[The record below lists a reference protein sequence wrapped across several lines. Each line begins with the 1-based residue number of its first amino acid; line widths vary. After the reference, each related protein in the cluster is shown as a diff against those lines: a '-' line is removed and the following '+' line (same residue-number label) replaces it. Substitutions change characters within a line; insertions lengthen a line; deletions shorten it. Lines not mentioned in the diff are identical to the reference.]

1 MCGIS
6 GHLGADGDGDL
17 VRRMADCGHGT
28 GQGEATVLGSGGVA
42 LALRPIGGGTT
53 DASVARTPTG
63 RHTLVLD
70 GDLLDTAGVRSE
82 LTTLGHDLASGSDAE
97 VALGAWVEW
106 GPSGLDRLRGE
117 FAVVVWDAET
127 ATLSAARDAF
137 GTRPLLVCRVDDG
150 WLVSSDIRGILAS
163 GRYDKR
169 PNDRTVYRYL
179 RFGVHDDGADTFFAG
194 IERVLPGEVVTLRA
208 DATSAER
215 TGWSRLR
222 TELED
227 AARSPRPWSPELA
240 TQLREQL
247 STAVRR
253 RTGSDGRVGT
263 TLSGGVGSAA
273 LTALLAGNDGRT
285 GLAPDGIDAWTA
297 AYPDTAADET
307 AHVAAVLAAVGS
319 RVDAHRVEPTSA
331 EFKKDMRGLVRA
343 QEEPI
348 GSSGAYT
355 QFRLLREA
363 AGVDATVL
371 DGTGTDELLAGFGA
385 HHLVHLRELRSH
397 DARAAASELG
407 RSAEVLLRRGRPLVT
422 DRLRRRRRIPV
433 ESLLSSTFV
442 AAHASE
448 HFVSEDSGLRAR
460 LLDDLLRGSLP
471 ARLRAADRNARA
483 TGVSV
488 RMPFVDRDLARF
500 VFSLPD
506 EAFVT
511 GGVGKRVLRES
522 VRGLVPDSVLDRRDK
537 VGAVTPQSEWF
548 MVLKN
553 HIYGEFLSESFAN
566 RPYVD
571 QTAVLEAFE
580 GWIKGTN
587 TVDSDTIWRLLN
599 LELWLQEFFDDRAAE
614 PEGEPRV
621 KTDYEPNARK
631 QLDLTTD
638 DGTPVRRYPLRTEL
652 FTREDPLVD
661 KALSY
666 VTRFFDGL
674 PAAGEEHAAATTGRW
689 YYFIS
694 EKIVAITQGRSYFI
708 WDIKVGRSARVLS
721 RYVTRTPAGIGLGSP
736 FTMQLAIEEAGLP
749 RVVFAA
755 AGGFV
760 GKLIGRKGLFYELVG
775 GDIRAIDGPTEY
787 SVYPAN
793 VSAKLGPKDPDEVA
807 ARISA
812 AIRERVPEPWRSS
825 FGGTVVM
832 DANDI
837 GRNVLGKDA
846 PGSKERYELM
856 FADNPL
862 GQGSEQT
869 PMAVV
874 FERPTDA

>member
-17 VRRMADCGHGT
+17 VGRMAHCGHGT
-28 GQGEATVLGSGGVA
+28 GEATVLTSGGAA
-42 LALRPIGGGTT
+42 LALRPIGGGPT
-53 DASVARTPTG
+53 DAFVARTPTE
-63 RHTLVLD
+63 RHTLLLD
-70 GDLLDTAGVRSE
+70 GDLLDTADVRSE

-97 VALGAWVEW
+97 VALAAWVEW

-137 GTRPLLVCRVDDG
+137 GTRPLHVCRVDDG
-150 WLVSSDIRGILAS
+150 WLVSSDVRGILAS

-169 PNDRTVYRYL
+169 PNDRTIYRYL

-194 IERVLPGEVVTLRA
+194 IERVLPGQVVTLRA

-215 TGWSRLR
+215 TGWSGLR
-222 TELED
+222 SELED

-240 TQLREQL
+240 SQLRERL
-247 STAVRR
+247 ATAVRR
-253 RTGSDGRVGT
+253 RVGSDGRVGT
-263 TLSGGVGSAA
+263 TLSGGIGSAA

-297 AYPDTAADET
+297 AYPGTAADET
-307 AHVAAVLAAVGS
+307 DHVAAVLAALGS

-331 EFKKDMRGLVRA
+331 EFKKDMRELVRA

-348 GSSGAYT
+348 ASTGAYT
-355 QFRLLREA
+355 QYRLLREA
-363 AGVDATVL
+363 AALDGTVL
-371 DGTGTDELLAGFGA
+371 DGTGTDELLAGLGA
-385 HHLVHLRELRSH
+385 HHLVHLRELRAH

-407 RSAEVLLRRGRPLVT
+407 RSAEVLLRRGRPLLT
-422 DRLRRRRRIPV
+422 DTLRRRRRIPV
-433 ESLLSSTFV
+433 ESLLSRTFV

-448 HFVSEDSGLRAR
+448 HFVAEDASLRAR

-471 ARLRAADRNARA
+471 ARLRVADRNARA

-488 RMPFVDRDLARF
+488 RTPFVDRDLARF

-522 VRGLVPDSVLDRRDK
+522 VRGIVPDSVLDRRDK
-537 VGAVTPQSEWF
+537 VGAVTPQDEWF

-587 TVDSDTIWRLLN
+587 TVDSGTIWRLLN
-599 LELWLQEFFDDRAAE
+599 LELWLQEFFDERE
-614 PEGEPRV
+614 PQPEGEPRV

-638 DGTPVRRYPLRTEL
+638 DGSHVRRYPLRTEL

-812 AIRERVPEPWRSS
+812 AIRERIPEPWRSS

-874 FERPTDA
+874 FERTPDA